1 MYLKA
6 PLSYFTVS
14 RLPCEPSKTRQ
25 YQCACVLGTLTFLMR
40 KTDVFS
46 EAVLSADVTHLVD
59 LGCEISLVGFIHCG
73 LKLAQAASLERT
85 MTDTNNKPFFF
96 ISNNMSD
103 LKLTQGGSKLQ
114 QNQHLCHGA
123 DGQRTDQLFRQSH
136 KWSCATLSQA
146 DIRQCLIA

>member
-96 ISNNMSD
+96 Y
-103 LKLTQGGSKLQ
+103 Q
-114 QNQHLCHGA
+114 QQHVRPQTNTRWQQTA
-123 DGQRTDQLFRQSH
+123 AKPTFVS
-136 KWSCATLSQA
+136 WSRWTEDRSAVQTKS
-146 DIRQCLIA
+146 